1 MKQCEMCNIIGTE
14 ETELITNVFF
24 KFLNEEIQ
32 ICYLCKGLIR
42 HLIDEQE
49 KRTTKTDSEE

>member
-14 ETELITNVFF
+14 DTELITNVFF

-32 ICYLCKGLIR
+32 ICYLCKSLIL
-42 HLIDEQE
+42 HLINE
-49 KRTTKTDSEE
+49 REEEE

>member
-14 ETELITNVFF
+14 DTELITNVFF

-32 ICYLCKGLIR
+32 ICYLCKSLIR
-42 HLIDEQE
+42 HLINE
-49 KRTTKTDSEE
+49 REEEE